1 MTPALPHRIFR
12 SRCLGLTALLITLAI
27 GLGARAAISEGPKP
41 INEYEAQKRR
51 NVELF
56 EANQSYQEQLRVG
69 QERYRQMQTN
79 RAKIIASMAAEFQAR
94 QQVVVLQPAAA
105 PPAKPKEPIKGLKPI
120 LAAVLL
126 GIGFFGFGY
135 YLYIHREREPAAP
148 SPKRPE

>member
-105 PPAKPKEPIKGLKPI
+105 PPAIRMRRVRFPCCPVI
-120 LAAVLL
+120 LSIVASRTVCIPL
-126 GIGFFGFGY
+126 
-135 YLYIHREREPAAP
+135 
-148 SPKRPE
+148 